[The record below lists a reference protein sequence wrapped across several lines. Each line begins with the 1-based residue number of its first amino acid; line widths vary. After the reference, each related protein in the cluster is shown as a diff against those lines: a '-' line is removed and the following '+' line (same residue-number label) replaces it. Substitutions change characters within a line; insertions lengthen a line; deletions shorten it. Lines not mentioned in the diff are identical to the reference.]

1 MKNNLVR
8 VSILV
13 LGAAAAYAQGV
24 GPLKADIPFDF
35 NARGMSMPAGN
46 YSIDTKNPMI
56 VVLRS
61 HENRVN
67 AVVGAGAVESLTT
80 QKEGR
85 LVFHRYGNQYFLA
98 QVWIAGRSSG
108 DEVRKSTTERGIRR
122 ELAALRQ
129 KPERVEIAIRTN

>member
-85 LVFHRYGNQYFLA
+85 LVFHRYGNQYFLSDI
-98 QVWIAGRSSG
+98 WISGSSYGRHLAPSQQERNLAKRQTEPG
-108 DEVRKSTTERGIRR
+108 EVIV
-122 ELAALRQ
+122 AALR
-129 KPERVEIAIRTN
+129 